1 MFCHDSISAL
11 KRVIIFAG
19 GIIMECSLASVQLRR
34 QPVHGYLHGHTT
46 GGPSMLKKSSSLWT

>member
-1 MFCHDSISAL
+1 
-11 KRVIIFAG
+11 
-19 GIIMECSLASVQLRR
+19 MECSLASVQLRR